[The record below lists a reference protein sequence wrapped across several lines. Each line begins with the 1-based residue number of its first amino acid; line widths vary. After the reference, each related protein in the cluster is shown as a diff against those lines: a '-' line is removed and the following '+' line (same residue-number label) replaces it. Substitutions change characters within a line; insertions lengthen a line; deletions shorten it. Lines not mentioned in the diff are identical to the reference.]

1 MHTYLL
7 EYLFNGQPRTH
18 TFELKAPQLG
28 DHEAAMH
35 LLELHLG
42 DAENG
47 LIMPTADSTPQE
59 ILQQAERVGITQ
71 IQVIANR

>member
-1 MHTYLL
+1 
-7 EYLFNGQPRTH
+7 
-18 TFELKAPQLG
+18 
-28 DHEAAMH
+28 MH

-59 ILQQAERVGITQ
+59 ILQQAERVGITH
-71 IQVIANR
+71 IQVIANH